1 MTTILP
7 ARPLFSALLG
17 LTLLACGGGSSPPP
31 PPPPPTTGSL
41 QLTNG
46 AALPI
51 NEVYVSLS
59 TSTTWGAVRNS
70 TAIAPSAVWT
80 LDGLAPGTYDAA
92 ATINGAVGT
101 YYAYLMGFPIVAG
114 VTYPVTAVTGDF
126 TGSLRVVN
134 GATSTITELYVSL
147 PSDPTWGPNQLV
159 AAIPLS
165 GVVVMNDVAPGPW
178 DVLCVHA
185 DASSNTFLSVTIA
198 SLGYATVTCL

>member
-134 GATSTITELYVSL
+134 GATSTITELY
-147 PSDPTWGPNQLV
+147 QLV